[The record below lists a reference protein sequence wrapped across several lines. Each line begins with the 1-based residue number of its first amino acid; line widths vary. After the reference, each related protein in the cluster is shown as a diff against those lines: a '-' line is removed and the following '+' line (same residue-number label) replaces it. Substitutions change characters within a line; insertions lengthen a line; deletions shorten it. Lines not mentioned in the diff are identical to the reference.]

1 MTLFVTGGAFLC
13 IVNPLKIKDDDEE
26 RINPAVPLLSERTAQ
41 LSAFRV
47 AAMRIL
53 VALSVF
59 STRLTGFTI
68 TPHGVFHLLH
78 AQIGVFLLL
87 LPVALPLFVRLAAM
101 AWVAGAVRLAL
112 GKD

>member
-1 MTLFVTGGAFLC
+1 MKKELTLPSRCYPAA
-13 IVNPLKIKDDDEE
+13 PE
-26 RINPAVPLLSERTAQ
+26 RIAQ
-41 LSAFRV
+41 PSAFR
-47 AAMRIL
+47 ATAMRIL

-68 TPHGVFHLLH
+68 TPRGVFHLLH
-78 AQIGVFLLL
+78 AQIGAFLLL

-101 AWVAGAVRLAL
+101 AWVACAVRLAL

>member
-1 MTLFVTGGAFLC
+1 MMKKELTLPSRCYPTA
-13 IVNPLKIKDDDEE
+13 P
-26 RINPAVPLLSERTAQ
+26 ERTAQ

-59 STRLTGFTI
+59 STRL
-68 TPHGVFHLLH
+68 
-78 AQIGVFLLL
+78 
-87 LPVALPLFVRLAAM
+87 VRLAAM